1 MAVNVV
7 NPGSSQSQPITRDRI
22 ERAMDA
28 LAQWMVRL
36 GPDGVKCLPIYERLE
51 GELEALSS
59 TESKMAEIFARAK
72 RSKHQPAA
80 QSSAA
85 QYAATPE
92 NRPPHN

>member
-1 MAVNVV
+1 MGPIMAD
-7 NPGSSQSQPITRDRI
+7 GISGQSQPITRERI

-51 GELEALSS
+51 RELEALSS

-72 RSKHQPAA
+72 RSKQTAML
-80 QSSAA
+80 S
-85 QYAATPE
+85 
-92 NRPPHN
+92 N

>member
-1 MAVNVV
+1 MVD
-7 NPGSSQSQPITRDRI
+7 PGPNCSQPITRERI

-36 GPDGVKCLPIYERLE
+36 GADGVKCLPIYERLE
-51 GELEALSS
+51 RELEALSS

-72 RSKHQPAA
+72 RSKHQTAA

-85 QYAATPE
+85 QYAATQE

>member
-1 MAVNVV
+1 MAET
-7 NPGSSQSQPITRDRI
+7 GSNQSQPITRDRI

-51 GELEALSS
+51 LELETLSS

-72 RSKHQPAA
+72 RSKHQTAG
-80 QSSAA
+80 QSSAV
-85 QYAATPE
+85 QHAATQA
-92 NRPPHN
+92 NRPLHN

>member
-1 MAVNVV
+1 MAD
-7 NPGSSQSQPITRDRI
+7 GISGQSQPITRERI

-51 GELEALSS
+51 RELEALSS

-72 RSKHQPAA
+72 RSKHQRHETSC
-80 QSSAA
+80 SS
-85 QYAATPE
+85 QTS
-92 NRPPHN
+92 RRFS

>member
-1 MAVNVV
+1 MAD
-7 NPGSSQSQPITRDRI
+7 GISCHSQPITRERI

-36 GPDGVKCLPIYERLE
+36 GQDGVKCLPIYERLE
-51 GELEALSS
+51 RELEALSS

-72 RSKHQPAA
+72 RSKHQTAV
-80 QSSAA
+80 QSSAV

-92 NRPPHN
+92 SRPPHS